1 MFISDF
7 FIVWILGTSRSGPTY
22 LLLMAQELSRKW
34 RLNVYLY
41 GTGIMTSLLVLCL
54 DITSN
59 FYIFSMFYALLTCQ
73 FSFNN
78 ITVHCSKRM
87 DSGLVNVTCGL

>member
-7 FIVWILGTSRSGPTY
+7 FIVWILGTSQSGPTY

-59 FYIFSMFYALLTCQ
+59 FYIFSM
-73 FSFNN
+73 
-78 ITVHCSKRM
+78 
-87 DSGLVNVTCGL
+87 VNVLCPVDLSIFI